1 MDNDTNT
8 EIIESG
14 TTETNVDS
22 TESTVSTEV
31 TDKTTDETS
40 TEQATEQTNEATE
53 PTTPEKIKL
62 DDAEYTPEEI
72 KAALELQKNHQ
83 AEIEKNQ
90 YQPRELAVIEADINR
105 INQDFTND
113 LTTLSKKFI
122 AKSQIPMVDVQDPN
136 TGDIIQQPAY
146 DFTQEQAF
154 NHGVETG
161 QWDYFITLLNPV
173 DAAAFVQEKEQLLGT
188 YQAKYT
194 PLQNEHGYIQH
205 TEAKKADIVKWDGYI
220 KEKYNTNPAESYLLG
235 ELKNKYDF
243 DATKIDE
250 FVSLF
255 RKAKAIEQNKSDL
268 ANENEAAKDLMMN
281 SSISGSQKS
290 DGGQHIFTRAEIDKM
305 SQREFEK
312 HEKQIDEQY
321 IKGLI
326 K

>member
-8 EIIESG
+8 EIIENG
-14 TTETNVDS
+14 TTETNLDS
-22 TESTVSTEV
+22 TESNVSTEV
-31 TDKTTDETS
+31 SEQSTDETA
-40 TEQATEQTNEATE
+40 QNTEQTNEIE
-53 PTTPEKIKL
+53 STTPEKIKL

-83 AEIEKNQ
+83 AEVEKNQ

-122 AKSQIPMVDVQDPN
+122 AKSQIPIVDVQDPN
-136 TGDIIQQPAY
+136 TGEIIQQPAY
-146 DFTQEQAF
+146 NFTQKEAF

-188 YQAKYT
+188 YQSKYA

-205 TEAKKADIVKWDGYI
+205 TEAKKADISKWDGYI
-220 KEKYNTNPAESYLLG
+220 NEKYKENPAESYLLN
-235 ELKNKYDF
+235 ELKNQYDF
-243 DATKIDE
+243 DAKKIDE
-250 FVSLF
+250 FVGLF
-255 RKAKAIEQNKSDL
+255 RKAKAIEQNKADL
-268 ANENEAAKDLMMN
+268 SNENEAAKDLMMN
-281 SSISGSQKS
+281 SSISGSQKKE
-290 DGGQHIFTRAEIDKM
+290 GGQHIFTRAEIDKM
-305 SQREFEK
+305 SMREYEK
-312 HEKQIDEQY
+312 YEKIIDEQNA
-321 IKGLI
+321 KGLI